1 MHLDA
6 EFKPGMITSDEPGVY
21 LEGQY
26 GIRLENLLL
35 CVEKQVTE
43 YGQFLGFDTL
53 TLVPF
58 DVDAIDVNIMSDYE
72 IRLLRQYH
80 KLVYKKISPYL
91 NIEEQEWLYEVC
103 MEI

>member
-1 MHLDA
+1 M
-6 EFKPGMITSDEPGVY
+6 
-21 LEGQY
+21 
-26 GIRLENLLL
+26 
-35 CVEKQVTE
+35 TE

-91 NIEEQEWLYEVC
+91 NIEEQGMVIRSMYGNLNIFLYNNE
-103 MEI
+103 

>member
-1 MHLDA
+1 M
-6 EFKPGMITSDEPGVY
+6 
-21 LEGQY
+21 EGQY

-80 KLVYKKISPYL
+80 KLVL
-91 NIEEQEWLYEVC
+91 
-103 MEI
+103 

>member
-1 MHLDA
+1 M
-6 EFKPGMITSDEPGVY
+6 
-21 LEGQY
+21 
-26 GIRLENLLL
+26 L

-80 KLVYKKISPYL
+80 KLVYKRFLHILILRNRNGYTKYVWKFKYIF
-91 NIEEQEWLYEVC
+91 V
-103 MEI
+103 